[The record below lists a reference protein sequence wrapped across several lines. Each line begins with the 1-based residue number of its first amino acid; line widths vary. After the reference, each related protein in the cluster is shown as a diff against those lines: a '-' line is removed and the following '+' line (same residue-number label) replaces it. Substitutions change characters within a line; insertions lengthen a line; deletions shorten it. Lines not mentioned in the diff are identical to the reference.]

1 MSPDLDR
8 LVLRLRGLELVRKL
22 LAERG
27 ATSEELA
34 AHTDELKRVRTQLV
48 QALVG

>member
-1 MSPDLDR
+1 MSPDIDR

-34 AHTDELKRVRTQLV
+34 AHVDELKRVRRELV
-48 QALVG
+48 EVLAG